1 MWPSEFKSEQLS
13 PDYRANKKD
22 ERIPRPRGRAPS
34 GKYGEKKWDSN
45 IGRWVDSI
53 SNIDNAKVSQRVGPP
68 AEGHRLTKKPRGRA
82 PNGENGLPK
91 QWQGTKAAGHW
102 VETETE
108 AKGDSNVAGMIK
120 PTHTFSLQ
128 NNSPVHRKGL
138 YVTDQASSQG
148 NRSKDRKVQGGALG
162 LFTDEKIPNNEFVS
176 FYTGKFLTKKQ
187 FDRESESMLNAA
199 QNAKD
204 IWDSYIMA
212 VDIDKST
219 EKEVEELSI
228 AVPVHRW
235 FDNTGKIN
243 GSVNFE
249 TNPAAMINEPSKH
262 KFANVYA
269 KTVPIELDVNG
280 RPDTFFAVCIYTCQ
294 EILAHEELLF
304 HYGESVEMKNL
315 RAKKGYEV
323 GKRCKTGVT
332 KKNDIYMENIKSR
345 AKEIID
351 SNDDCLIASVLWAK
365 PEDRQNNLL
374 NLLV

>member
-1 MWPSEFKSEQLS
+1 MWPSEFKSEQLLS
-13 PDYRANKKD
+13 PDYRAIKKGVGKS
-22 ERIPRPRGRAPS
+22 RPRGRAPN

-45 IGRWVDSI
+45 IGEWVDSI
-53 SNIDNAKVSQRVGPP
+53 SNIDNTKVSQRVGPS
-68 AEGHRLTKKPRGRA
+68 AEGHRLKKKPRGRA
-82 PNGENGLPK
+82 PNGDNGLSM
-91 QWQGTKAAGHW
+91 QWQGTKAAGRW

-120 PTHTFSLQ
+120 PTYTFDLK

-148 NRSKDRKVQGGALG
+148 NRSKDRKVQGGSLG
-162 LFTDEKIPNNEFVS
+162 LFTDKKIENNKFVA
-176 FYTGKFLTKKQ
+176 FYTGKFLTKEQ
-187 FDRESESMLNAA
+187 FDRESDSMLNAA

-212 VDIDKST
+212 VDIDKPT
-219 EKEVEELSI
+219 EEEVEELSI

-280 RPDTFFAVCIYTCQ
+280 RPETFFAVCIYTCQ
-294 EILAHEELLF
+294 TILAHEELLF
-304 HYGESVEMKNL
+304 HYGESVEMKKL

-323 GKRCKTGVT
+323 GKRCKKASMT
-332 KKNDIYMENIKSR
+332 KQNDIDLENIQTR

-351 SNDDCLIASVLWAK
+351 SNDDCLIASVLWPK
-365 PEDRQNNLL
+365 P
-374 NLLV
+374 

>member
-68 AEGHRLTKKPRGRA
+68 AEGHRLTNKPRGRA
-82 PNGENGLPK
+82 PNGENGLPM
-91 QWQGTKAAGHW
+91 QWQGTKAAGRW
-102 VETETE
+102 VETETG
-108 AKGDSNVAGMIK
+108 AKGDSNVAVK
-120 PTHTFSLQ
+120 PTHTFDLR

-138 YVTDQASSQG
+138 YVADQASSKG
-148 NRSKDRKVQGGALG
+148 NRSKDRKVQGSLG
-162 LFTDEKIPNNEFVS
+162 LFTDRKIPNNTFVA
-176 FYTGKFLTKKQ
+176 FYTGKFLTEKQ
-187 FDRESESMLNAA
+187 FDIESDTMLNAA
-199 QNAKD
+199 GQNAKD

-212 VDIDKST
+212 VDIDKPT
-219 EKEVEELSI
+219 EKEVKELSI

-280 RPDTFFAVCIYTCQ
+280 RPETFFAVCIYTCQ
-294 EILAHEELLF
+294 AILAHEELLF
-304 HYGESVEMKNL
+304 HYGDSVEMKKL
-315 RAKKGYEV
+315 RAKKGYQV
-323 GKRCKTGVT
+323 GNPCTKTS
-332 KKNDIYMENIKSR
+332 KQNIDMENIQTR

-351 SNDDCLIASVLWAK
+351 SNDDCLIASVLWPK
-365 PEDRQNNLL
+365 P
-374 NLLV
+374 